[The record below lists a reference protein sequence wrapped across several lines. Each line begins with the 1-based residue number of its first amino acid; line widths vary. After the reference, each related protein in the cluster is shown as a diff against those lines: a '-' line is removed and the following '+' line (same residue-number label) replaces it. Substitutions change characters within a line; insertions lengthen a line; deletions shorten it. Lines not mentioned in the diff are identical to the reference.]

1 MRLFKL
7 FILLLTGMLFV
18 IGGCG
23 SKVKTAADPGDIVA
37 LLKGYSGTDEIL
49 KLYTD
54 DTIDEFKRFID
65 IAKIDKPVSYSILS
79 FVPEKAEVEI
89 VNEKCEENFCTLSIR
104 FIAHPVENMKGFST
118 DILLKKEDNV
128 WKIDRSGDFRDMRN
142 SVMNKGGGGYFKN
155 L

>member
-1 MRLFKL
+1 MRLLKL
-7 FILLLTGMLFV
+7 FTLLLIGMLFA
-18 IGGCG
+18 CG
-23 SKVKTAADPGDIVA
+23 SKGKTAANPGDIIE

-54 DTIDEFKRFID
+54 DTIDEFRRFID

-89 VNEKCEENFCTLSIR
+89 VNEKCEENFCTLSIK
-104 FIAHPVENMKGFST
+104 FITHPVENMRGFST
-118 DILLKKEDNV
+118 DILLKKEDNA
-128 WKIDRSGDFRDMRN
+128 WKIDRSKDFRNMGD
-142 SVMNKGGGGYFKN
+142 SVMNKGAGGYFKN